1 LSSQHDKVK
10 EGMRWMWSLGD
21 YPRLAEVLEPH
32 AEALADACNIPP
44 GATVLDVAA
53 GNGNFA
59 FAATRRGATV
69 TASDLTPRMVELGR
83 ARSASGG
90 RQFEWI
96 EADAEQL
103 PFADAS
109 YDIVASVF
117 GAMFA
122 PRPQL
127 VASELFR
134 VAKPGGLV
142 AMANYSPGGF
152 LGRLSDV
159 MASFSS
165 RPTLEL
171 PSPFLWGD
179 EGEMRRRVSQ
189 FAESIEVT
197 HRQLTF
203 ESSSVEGFLG
213 FWEETNA
220 PQNALKVIL
229 PPEAYGSLIALCKT
243 LVKELNEATGG
254 RVKVSS
260 PYILVVA
267 KKASATE

>member
-1 LSSQHDKVK
+1 
-10 EGMRWMWSLGD
+10 MRWMWSLGD
-21 YPRLAEVLEPH
+21 YPRLAEALEPH
-32 AEALADACNIPP
+32 AEALADACKIRRD
-44 GATVLDVAA
+44 ASVLDVAA

-59 FAATRRGATV
+59 FAAAHRGATV

-90 RQFEWI
+90 SSMEWT

-103 PFADAS
+103 PFADAG
-109 YDIVASVF
+109 YDVVASVF

-127 VASELFR
+127 VAAELFR

-152 LGRLSDV
+152 LGRLSDA

-179 EGEMRRRVSQ
+179 EGEVRRRFSH
-189 FAESIEVT
+189 FATSIEVT
-197 HRQLTF
+197 HRRLTF
-203 ESSSVEGFLG
+203 EGSSVEAFL
-213 FWEETNA
+213 EKRA
-220 PQNALKVIL
+220 
-229 PPEAYGSLIALCKT
+229 
-243 LVKELNEATGG
+243 
-254 RVKVSS
+254 
-260 PYILVVA
+260 
-267 KKASATE
+267 